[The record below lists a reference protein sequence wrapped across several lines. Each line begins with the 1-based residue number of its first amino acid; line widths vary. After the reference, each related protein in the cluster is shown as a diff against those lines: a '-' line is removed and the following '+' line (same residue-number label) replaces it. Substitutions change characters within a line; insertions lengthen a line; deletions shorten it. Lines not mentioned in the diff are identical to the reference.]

1 MEHIIEVCKIHVYI
15 QLIHLRI
22 WNFWVDEFVG
32 LHNSSVLD
40 FRDAKLPQAITIQ
53 DLGCSSGPNTLFYL
67 WLLGSQAWS
76 RKGALKWANHHDD
89 FLFYWMIFQ
98 EMIFTR
104 FPVFFMDTLWISK
117 IRNDHKLD
125 SHCFLLLIPF
135 MLKT

>member
-1 MEHIIEVCKIHVYI
+1 
-15 QLIHLRI
+15 
-22 WNFWVDEFVG
+22 
-32 LHNSSVLD
+32 
-40 FRDAKLPQAITIQ
+40 
-53 DLGCSSGPNTLFYL
+53 L

-76 RKGALKWANHHDD
+76 RKGALKWANHHND

-125 SHCFLLLIPF
+125 SHCFLFFWFLLCSKHREF
-135 MLKT
+135 GSK